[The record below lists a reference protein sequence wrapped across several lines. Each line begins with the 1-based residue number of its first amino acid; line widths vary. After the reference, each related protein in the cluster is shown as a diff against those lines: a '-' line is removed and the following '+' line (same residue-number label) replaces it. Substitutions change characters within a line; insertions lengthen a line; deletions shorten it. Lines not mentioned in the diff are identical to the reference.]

1 MIKIKKINKKGDHRM
16 EKYDFT
22 GWATRNNIR
31 CSDGRTIM
39 PDAFKHCDGTTVPL
53 VWNHDHKD
61 AENVLGHVLLQN
73 SGKGVIAHGTF
84 NSTEKGELAK
94 TLVKHGDITSLSIYA
109 NQLQENR
116 STGQVFHGEIR
127 EVSLVL
133 AGANPGAYIT
143 DVIAHGDNNEENG
156 VIIYSG
162 IEFGDEDMRDYD
174 DETTNYND
182 DSLSHAE
189 GNDSKGRTIEDV
201 FNSMTEEQ
209 KTVVYALVG
218 MAVENDKKE
227 KGEDEDMKHN
237 AFDTDYDVDNG
248 YYGGDEMFHADFS
261 AAIEDMKRYGSLKE
275 SCLQHGIDNIDYLF
289 PEPKSLNNPPEWI
302 NVKTEWVPK
311 VLNGVHHT
319 PFSRIKSQFADIT
332 GDEARAL
339 GYIKGNYKKEEVF
352 TLLKR
357 TTTPTTIYKKQKFD
371 RDDIVDITDYDVI
384 PWVKTEMRG
393 KLDEEIARAILV
405 GDGRLTDSDDHI
417 NEGNIRPIWK
427 DEDLFTIKYR
437 LNDEKP
443 MTFIRGAIKSRI
455 DYRGSGSPTLFIT
468 EDKLTDLLLLTDAT
482 GRDLYDSE
490 QKLATKL
497 RVSSIVTVPVME
509 NLVRLDTKT
518 GKKYKLHGLIVN
530 LSDYNVGADKGGSV
544 NMFDDFDIDYNKM
557 IYLIETRCSGAL
569 TKPYSAIVLESE
581 VDSSTLATGE
591 GSSSEG

>member
-1 MIKIKKINKKGDHRM
+1 M
-16 EKYDFT
+16 KYDFS
-22 GWATRNNIR
+22 GWATRNNLR

-39 PDAFKHCDGTTVPL
+39 HNAFADCDGMTVPL

-61 AENVLGHVLLQN
+61 AENVLGHALLEN
-73 SGKGVIAHGTF
+73 ANDGVYTYGVF
-84 NSTEKGELAK
+84 NSTPMGQHVK
-94 TLVKHGDITSLSIYA
+94 TLVEHGDVTSLSIYA
-109 NQLQENR
+109 NKLKESGGN
-116 STGQVFHGEIR
+116 VYHGDIK
-127 EVSLVL
+127 EVSVVL
-133 AGANPGAYIT
+133 AGANPGAYI
-143 DVIAHGDNNEENG
+143 DN
-156 VIIYSG
+156 I
-162 IEFGDEDMRDYD
+162 M
-174 DETTNYND
+174 
-182 DSLSHAE
+182 SHADDPDGGGAILYTGLE
-189 GNDSKGRTIEDV
+189 LEHGGELVMNDNELMHADGQDSGSSKTIKEV
-201 FNSMTEEQ
+201 FDAMTEEQ

-218 MAVENDKKE
+218 MAAQDKKN
-227 KGEDEDMKHN
+227 GEGEEDDMKHN
-237 AFDTDYDVDNG
+237 AFDTDYDTYMGAEN
-248 YYGGDEMFHADFS
+248 EALMHADFS
-261 AAIEDMKRYGSLKE
+261 EAIQDMKRYGSLKE

-289 PEPKSLNNPPEWI
+289 PEPKSLNNPPDWI
-302 NVKTEWVPK
+302 NIKTEWVPK

-371 RDDIVDITDYDVI
+371 RDDIIDITDYDVI

-393 KLDEEIARAILV
+393 KLDEEIARAILI

-417 NEGNIRPIWK
+417 NEQNIRPIWK
-427 DEDLFTIKYR
+427 DEDLFTIKYK

-581 VDSSTLATGE
+581 VDSSTPATGE
-591 GSSSEG
+591 GTANAEG

>member
-1 MIKIKKINKKGDHRM
+1 M
-16 EKYDFT
+16 KYDFS
-22 GWATRNNIR
+22 GWATRNNLR

-39 PDAFKHCDGTTVPL
+39 HNAFADCDGMTVPL

-61 AENVLGHVLLQN
+61 AENVLGHALLEN
-73 SGKGVIAHGTF
+73 TNDGVYTYGVF
-84 NSTEKGELAK
+84 NSTPMGQHVK
-94 TLVKHGDITSLSIYA
+94 TLVEHGDVTSLSIYA
-109 NQLQENR
+109 NKLKESGGN
-116 STGQVFHGEIR
+116 VYHGDIK
-127 EVSLVL
+127 EVSVVL
-133 AGANPGAYIT
+133 AGANPGAYI
-143 DVIAHGDNNEENG
+143 DN
-156 VIIYSG
+156 I
-162 IEFGDEDMRDYD
+162 M
-174 DETTNYND
+174 
-182 DSLSHAE
+182 SHADDPDGGGAILYTGLE
-189 GNDSKGRTIEDV
+189 LEHGGELVMNDNELMHADGQDSGSSKTIKEV
-201 FNSMTEEQ
+201 FDAMTEEQ

-218 MAVENDKKE
+218 MAAQDKKN
-227 KGEDEDMKHN
+227 GEGEEDDMKHN
-237 AFDTDYDVDNG
+237 AFDTDYDTYMGAEN
-248 YYGGDEMFHADFS
+248 EALMHADFS
-261 AAIEDMKRYGSLKE
+261 EAIQDMKRYGSLKE

-289 PEPKSLNNPPEWI
+289 PEPKSLNNPPDWI
-302 NVKTEWVPK
+302 NIKTEWVPK

-371 RDDIVDITDYDVI
+371 RDDIIDITDYDVI

-393 KLDEEIARAILV
+393 KLDEEIARAILI

-417 NEGNIRPIWK
+417 NEQNIRPIWK
-427 DEDLFTIKYR
+427 DEDLFTIKYK

-581 VDSSTLATGE
+581 VDSSTPATGE
-591 GSSSEG
+591 GTSNTEG